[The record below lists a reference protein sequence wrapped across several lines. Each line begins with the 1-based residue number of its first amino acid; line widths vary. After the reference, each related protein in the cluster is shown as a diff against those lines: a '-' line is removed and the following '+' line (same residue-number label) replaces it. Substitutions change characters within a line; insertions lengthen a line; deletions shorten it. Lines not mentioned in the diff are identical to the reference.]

1 MCGGRVRW
9 CAALDAQKKRSRQG
23 TSIVNKV
30 VLAMLVS
37 VIAIGVLFWSMTEKP
52 ASGIRGGEGRSR
64 LTILCAASNRAVM
77 DEICQDYFDEFSV
90 RVETQY
96 GPSQS
101 LLSSL
106 EVSKFGDLYLPA
118 DSSYLDIARKQ
129 GLIDESLSIARMQ
142 GVVAVKKGN
151 PKQIQSFEDLLRD
164 DVRLV
169 QANPEAAA
177 IGAVTKRLL
186 QESGKW
192 LELESATAGFRTTVT
207 DAATDVVV
215 GAADAAIVYD
225 AVLYAFED
233 LEYVTIEE
241 LRGAV
246 SDISV
251 GVTSSSKNPK
261 AALHFARYLTARD
274 RGLKHY
280 QRQGFGTVAGDKW
293 SDAPELT
300 IYAGSM
306 LRPAI
311 EDAIEAFSDR
321 EGVVVRCVFNGC
333 GILVGQMKTGAH
345 PDAYFACDSEFMTQV
360 AEMFPDPVD
369 VSQNELAILVRKG
382 NPLNIRTL
390 KDLTQP
396 DIRVGIGHEKQ
407 CAMGW
412 LTQQTFTES
421 GIKSEL
427 MENVTVQSPTGD
439 MLVNQLLADGLDAAV
454 AYLSN
459 AAGMADELEALPIE
473 GLSCSIA
480 TQPWAVRE
488 GSDYPNLADR
498 LFRSICSAENQE
510 VFVANGFRKQLQPA
524 TAPTSKND

>member
-1 MCGGRVRW
+1 MNR
-9 CAALDAQKKRSRQG
+9 
-23 TSIVNKV
+23 V
-30 VLAMLVS
+30 VLAMLGSLV
-37 VIAIGVLFWSMTEKP
+37 ALGVLVWSMSEKRSRVGRGE
-52 ASGIRGGEGRSR
+52 AAQSGI
-64 LTILCAASNRAVM
+64 TILCAASNRAVM
-77 DEICQDYFDEFSV
+77 DEICQDYFDEFAI

-101 LLSSL
+101 LLSNL
-106 EVSKFGDLYLPA
+106 EVSSVGDLYLPA
-118 DSSYLDIARKQ
+118 DSSYLDIARQQ
-129 GLIDESLSIARMQ
+129 GLIDESLAIARMQ

-151 PKQIQSFEDLLRD
+151 PKKIHSYEDLLRD

-186 QESGKW
+186 QEVGKW
-192 LELESATAGFRTTVT
+192 KDLQSATAGFRTTVT

-225 AVLYAFED
+225 AVLYAFDD
-233 LEYVTIEE
+233 LEYVKIDE
-241 LRGAV
+241 LREAV
-246 SDISV
+246 SDISI
-251 GVTSSSKNPK
+251 GVASSSENPR
-261 AALHFARYLTARD
+261 AAFHFARFITARD
-274 RGLKHY
+274 RGLRHY
-280 QRQGFGTVAGDKW
+280 EQQGFGTVVGDKW
-293 SDAPELT
+293 NDAPELT
-300 IYAGSM
+300 VYAGSM

-311 EDAIEAFSDR
+311 EDVIEEFSER

-333 GILVGQMKTGAH
+333 GILVGQMKTGAQ

-360 AEMFPDPVD
+360 ADLFPEPVD
-369 VSQNELAILVRKG
+369 VSQNELAILVKKG
-382 NPLNIRTL
+382 NPFNIRTL
-390 KDLTQP
+390 RDLTKP
-396 DIRVGIGHEKQ
+396 DVRVGIGHEKQ

-498 LFRSICSAENQE
+498 LFTKIVSAENQE
-510 VFVANGFRKQLQPA
+510 VFAANGFRWQLDVPSESAA
-524 TAPTSKND
+524 TDAQQ